1 MSAYPEQLRQRFKED
16 FNLIIESKGID
27 EDTLMS
33 RAVFLIP
40 HVARKMGKKEDDLKK
55 CLTKLGLIKGPVI
68 NGYVDTADNWKTFQ
82 IYVSWG
88 LMIFVFKM
96 IKLFLSR
103 MSVRDDNR
111 IVDASR
117 ISDEEMVSAAR
128 RLMQAFWEDTL
139 WQTPSFAV
147 IDLTKSQIE
156 LAAYLLHYAECFVI
170 GHEFGHAIIESCPEK
185 VGKELYIA
193 SGATESRNRAF
204 LESLKLNEEEKIRA
218 LEKWPEE
225 LTADLLGL
233 QLCLE
238 QRDDNIGRMVIRSSA
253 ELFFISML
261 MLESFYEKTTG
272 QNYWSYMY
280 QCERIVDHPP
290 TELRLEFL
298 HSFVD
303 RSSPSGAVELAIA
316 FKQYSDY
323 ILSKV

>member
-1 MSAYPEQLRQRFKED
+1 MNTVSAYFEQLRQRFKED
-16 FNLIIESKGID
+16 FNLTIEDNELD

-33 RAVFLIP
+33 RAIFLIP

-55 CLTKLGLIKGPVI
+55 CLTKLGLIEGPVI
-68 NGYVDTADNWKTFQ
+68 NGYVDTADNWETFQ

-111 IVDASR
+111 IVDDTR
-117 ISDEEMVSAAR
+117 ISDEEMLSAAR
-128 RLMQAFWEDTL
+128 RLIQAFWEDTL

-156 LAAYLLHYAECFVI
+156 LSAYLLHYAERFVI
-170 GHEFGHAIIESCPEK
+170 AHEFGRAIIESCPEK

-204 LESLKLNEEEKIRA
+204 LESLELNKEEKIRA
-218 LEKWPEE
+218 LEKWPKE

-238 QRDDNIGRMVIRSSA
+238 QRGFHIEMLVTSTQLRRLCNNSLHYAGR
-253 ELFFISML
+253 
-261 MLESFYEKTTG
+261 
-272 QNYWSYMY
+272 SY
-280 QCERIVDHPP
+280 
-290 TELRLEFL
+290 RL
-298 HSFVD
+298 
-303 RSSPSGAVELAIA
+303 
-316 FKQYSDY
+316 
-323 ILSKV
+323 